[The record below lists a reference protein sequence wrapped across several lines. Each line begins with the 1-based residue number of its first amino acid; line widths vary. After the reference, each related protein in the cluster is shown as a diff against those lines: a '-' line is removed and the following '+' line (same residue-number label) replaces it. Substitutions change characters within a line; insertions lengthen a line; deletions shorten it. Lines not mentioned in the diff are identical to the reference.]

1 MGIIMKIMNL
11 GIIFSKAYLGTLIIL
26 GGLYSEELVLGARF
40 VSMNDILNKLYKMS
54 QLPQLKISFKIE
66 SILGRE

>member
-1 MGIIMKIMNL
+1 MKIMNL

-26 GGLYSEELVLGARF
+26 GGLYSEKLVLRARF